1 MLNGLDKTRQGWG
14 QGRQVDSENRPVS
27 SLQFQEKYGQY
38 GAYFIGPSVPGLKT
52 VYLTFDEGY
61 ENGYTE
67 KILDTLSEKK
77 VRAAFFVTG
86 DYVERSPELVGRMIE
101 EGHAVGNHSENH
113 HSFPELSLERQ
124 REELGLLADRLAD
137 RFSYTC
143 TLFRPPCGEFSE
155 QTLACAQAM
164 GYKTLFWSY
173 AYKDWEEGKGIG
185 AEAALEKAVGALH
198 DGAIYLLHAVSADNA
213 AMLGDFIDAAHREGY
228 TFSVIGS

>member
-1 MLNGLDKTRQGWG
+1 M
-14 QGRQVDSENRPVS
+14 
-27 SLQFQEKYGQY
+27 
-38 GAYFIGPSVPGLKT
+38 
-52 VYLTFDEGY
+52 
-61 ENGYTE
+61 
-67 KILDTLSEKK
+67 
-77 VRAAFFVTG
+77 
-86 DYVERSPELVGRMIE
+86 VGRMIE

-113 HSFPELSLERQ
+113 HSFPKLSLEQQ